1 MRQVEVAIIGAG
13 PAGLAA
19 AAQASRHGAQV
30 VLIDEQAAAGGH
42 LRWALAAQAGPPD
55 EIDGLPGF
63 QAAQV
68 LADELPDTVELLA
81 GTVAWGLFD
90 DRVIATAG
98 NADADQIRAERIIL
112 ATGSTDIV
120 WPFPG
125 WTLPG
130 VMTARAAS
138 ILMHLHRVRPGERAL
153 IIGDDAQLAED
164 LRMSGIEV
172 VARVASPEV
181 VVAGGDG
188 LLEWVELG
196 GERHAVDLALFAL
209 GAQPDPELALH
220 ARCAL
225 VYAPADGCHLP
236 LRSETLETSV
246 PGVYV
251 AGDAGGICT
260 TAQAIAEGQLAS
272 EAAVGGTSV
281 GKLRASLTALHTQRQ
296 TAPLWST
303 GAFPDDLVIDRE
315 EQITAGEIR
324 QAISEGALTINDVKR
339 RTRAGMG
346 VSQGIFSS
354 RTIAAMLHAQAGI
367 PLEELAPMTARP
379 PARLVSLEHMA
390 ALFTDVLA

>member
-1 MRQVEVAIIGAG
+1 MRQVEVAVIGAG

-19 AAQASRHGAQV
+19 AAQASRRGAQV
-30 VLIDEQAAAGGH
+30 VLIDEQPAAGGQ
-42 LRWALAAQAGPPD
+42 LRWTLATQAGPPD
-55 EIDGLPGF
+55 AIDGLPGF
-63 QAAQV
+63 QAAIV
-68 LADELPDTVELLA
+68 LADQLPDTVELLT

-98 NADADQIRAERIIL
+98 VAGANQFRAERIIL

-130 VMTARAAS
+130 VMTARAAR
-138 ILMHLHRVRPGERAL
+138 ICMHLHRVRPGERAL
-153 IIGDDAQLAED
+153 IIGDDAQLADD

-172 VARVASPEV
+172 VARAVSPERL
-181 VVAGGDG
+181 VAGGNR

-209 GAQPDPELALH
+209 GAQPDPELVLH
-220 ARCAL
+220 LRCELAY
-225 VYAPADGCHLP
+225 VPADGCHVP

-251 AGDAGGICT
+251 VGDAGGIGT
-260 TAQAIAEGQLAS
+260 TARAIVEGQLAA
-272 EAAVGGTSV
+272 EAAVDGTGV
-281 GKLRASLTALHTQRQ
+281 VELQARLTALRTERQ
-296 TAPLWST
+296 AAPVWDASAL
-303 GAFPDDLVIDRE
+303 PDDLVVDRE

-354 RTIAAMLHAQAGI
+354 RTIASMLHTQTGI

-379 PARLVSLEHMA
+379 PARLVSLEQMA
-390 ALFTDVLA
+390 ALFVEPLA